1 MNKENYINQK
11 LAEIEKEIAKKK
23 KATSKTNLELLLIS
37 SFFGAFGITMLTGG
51 LVIPAA
57 AMLTFSGTT
66 LIARKHFNKVVE
78 NYYKNKKIE
87 KTHLENVKNNDLVDD
102 INTNNKRKRKL
113 KELRQKKKLVK
124 SIESKNKKVIIGSL
138 VALGVIE
145 VLFPSSLFSIAAFFG
160 ELVFYNHQLKKIQE
174 LKKTEDITNSRIA
187 NLENDLAIIRGTHS
201 ERSEERTHTRQPER
215 SEERVH
221 ARQPERREERT
232 STRQPERRSTTR
244 PNQERR
250 DNAPQMSQE
259 DRSYFNSARSNN
271 TSARDSY
278 TEDLDNRA
286 NYYINLQKA
295 MVDNYINNLENRHN
309 NNDNTEI
316 PLQKAKS

>member
-57 AMLTFSGTT
+57 AMLTLSGTT
-66 LIARKHFNKVVE
+66 FIARRYINKIVE

-87 KTHLENVKNNDLVDD
+87 KTHLENAKINDLIDD
-102 INTNNKRKRKL
+102 VNTNGKRKRKL

-124 SIESKNKKVIIGSL
+124 SIESRKKKFIIGSL

-145 VLFPSSLFSIAAFFG
+145 VLLPSSLFSIAAFFG
-160 ELVFYNHQLKKIQE
+160 ELVFYNYQLVKISE

-295 MVDNYINNLENRHN
+295 MVDNYINTLENS
-309 NNDNTEI
+309 NNDSTEI